1 MRLATPPKRSIKTIT
16 AQKGFTLIEG
26 IVAIVIMGIA
36 MVTLTSFLFP
46 QAERSAIPHYQ
57 ARSAAI
63 GHAMLNEILSRKFD
77 SKSDP
82 NGDSVVRCGEVN
94 LRTGDMVTCTPARP
108 EGSLGADDNELTG
121 DGLLKITLADDVD
134 DFIGCWGNKAQCN
147 NSSFPRIGELTN
159 IIPGDDYQNIWA
171 EVNAFY
177 DDGFTGTDAGV
188 VTDHKRISVHIR
200 TTRYGDY
207 EFIAYRSNY

>member
-1 MRLATPPKRSIKTIT
+1 MRLAAPSKRSIPTIT
-16 AQKGFTLIEG
+16 TQKGFTLIEG

-77 SKSDP
+77 SASDP
-82 NGDSVVRCGEVN
+82 NGDSVVRCGEEN
-94 LRTGDMVTCTPARP
+94 PRTELMVVCTAHD
-108 EGSLGADDNELTG
+108 SLGAESNELT
-121 DGLLKITLADDVD
+121 DNLLNITLADDVD
-134 DFIGCWGNKAQCN
+134 DFIGCWGTKAECN
-147 NSSFPRIGELTN
+147 NSSFPRIGELTDF
-159 IIPGDDYQNIWA
+159 IPGDDYQNIWA
-171 EVNAFY
+171 EVNVFY
-177 DDGFTGTDAGV
+177 DNGFTGTDAGV
-188 VTDHKRISVHIR
+188 ITDHKRISVHIR

>member
-1 MRLATPPKRSIKTIT
+1 MRLTASPKCSIPTFT

-94 LRTGDMVTCTPARP
+94 PKEKPELKVDCTVPNLLKA
-108 EGSLGADDNELTG
+108 EGNELTG
-121 DGLLKITLADDVD
+121 AGLLNLTLADDVD
-134 DFIGCWGNKAQCN
+134 DFIGCWGTEAQCN
-147 NSSFPRIGELTN
+147 NSSFPRIGELTDF
-159 IIPGDDYQNIWA
+159 IPGDDYQNIWA
-171 EVNAFY
+171 EVNVFY
-177 DDGFTGTDAGV
+177 DNGFTGTDAGV
-188 VTDHKRISVHIR
+188 ITDHKRISVHIH

>member
-1 MRLATPPKRSIKTIT
+1 MRLVTPLKFSNHTIT

-77 SKSDP
+77 SQSDP
-82 NGDSVVRCGEVN
+82 NGDSVVRCGEEN
-94 LRTGDMVTCTPARP
+94 SQTGKMEACTAQN
-108 EGSLGADDNELTG
+108 SLGAEGDELAG
-121 DGLLKITLADDVD
+121 GGLLKITLADDVD
-134 DFIGCWGNKAQCN
+134 DFIGCWGTEAQCN
-147 NSSFPRIGELTN
+147 NSSFTRIGELTDF
-159 IIPGDDYQNIWA
+159 IPGDDYQNIWA
-171 EVNAFY
+171 EVNVFY
-177 DDGFTGTDAGV
+177 DNGFTGTDAGV
-188 VTDHKRISVHIR
+188 ITDHKRISVHIR

>member
-1 MRLATPPKRSIKTIT
+1 MQKISV
-16 AQKGFTLIEG
+16 QKGFTLIEG

-63 GHAMLNEILSRKFD
+63 GHAMLNEILSRQFD
-77 SKSDP
+77 SASDP
-82 NGDSVVRCGEVN
+82 NGDSVVRCGETN
-94 LRTGDMVTCTPARP
+94 PRTELVVDCTVAN
-108 EGSLGADDNELTG
+108 SLGGESREVTG
-121 DGLLKITLADDVD
+121 GLLNIALADDVD
-134 DFIGCWGNKAQCN
+134 DFIGCWGTQAQCN
-147 NSSFPRIGELTN
+147 KSDFTRVGELTDF
-159 IIPGDDYQNIWA
+159 IPGSDYQNIWA
-171 EVNAFY
+171 EVNVFY
-177 DDGFTGTDAGV
+177 DDGFTGTDAEA
-188 VTDHKRISVHIR
+188 VTNHKRISVHVR